1 MVLYA
6 ALLTLSSLVFSRA
19 FADWWAEIVQRHD
32 AYDLAAWGAYAIVV
46 TTYLGVGSCFLMIDL
61 LHRPSALYHYKIQ
74 AGRPL
79 KRSILPRLFANIA
92 FNFGIVMLA
101 IAHLFVG
108 TMTARGRGV
117 IVSPELPPFWKTPL
131 TIVLFGVLHEPV
143 FYYSHRLLHWGPLFR
158 HVHKV
163 HHAFH
168 APIALAAVYAHP
180 LEFALQNIM
189 PLVAPYVFART
200 HLFTLFCGCVVN
212 VLGTLVQHCGYRFPW
227 YLGGNPSGAKNP
239 NFHDFHHESTTDCFG
254 ISGLCD
260 RWHGTDRKWQAAVAK
275 RRGGHAY
282 FGHRGVEGKKKE

>member
-1 MVLYA
+1 MVLYV
-6 ALLTLSSLVFSRA
+6 ALIGLSCLTFSPT
-19 FADWWAEIVQRHD
+19 FADWWASLVNRHSN
-32 AYDLAAWGAYAIVV
+32 YNLAANGAYAIVV
-46 TTYLGVGSCFLMIDL
+46 VTYLGMGSLFLLLDL
-61 LHRPSALYHYKIQ
+61 RHRPSALYRYKIQ

-79 KRSILPRLFANIA
+79 KRSVLPSLFANIA

-101 IAHLFVG
+101 IAHGFVG
-108 TMTARGRGV
+108 AMTARDRGV
-117 IVSPELPPFWKTPL
+117 IVSAALPPAWKTAG
-131 TIVLFGVLHEPV
+131 TIGLFGVLHEPV

-189 PLVAPYVFART
+189 PLIAPYVLFRT
-200 HLFTLFCGCVVN
+200 HLFTLFVGCVVN

-227 YLGGNPSGAKNP
+227 YLGGNPASAKNP
-239 NFHDFHHESTTDCFG
+239 NFHDFHHESTDNCFG
-254 ISGLCD
+254 ISGMCD
-260 RWHGTDRKWQAAVAK
+260 RLHGTDRKWKEAIT

-282 FGHRGVEGKKKE
+282 FGHGGKEN